1 MVQYKAGSSNVVADA
16 LSRRDIEVG
25 AILAILGPRFD
36 FIDRLHQ
43 AHALDPAL
51 ITNKDE
57 IAATQRGVP
66 WSLIDSMV
74 AFQGR
79 LYIPLGTP
87 AARAASRCPRRW
99 PRRRPMDPAPPAP

>member
-1 MVQYKAGSSNVVADA
+1 MVQYKASSSNVVADA
-16 LSRRDIEVG
+16 LSRRGTEVG

-51 ITNKDE
+51 ITIKDE
-57 IAATQRGVP
+57 IAATQRGAP

-79 LYIPLGTP
+79 LHISPG
-87 AARAASRCPRRW
+87 
-99 PRRRPMDPAPPAP
+99 APCCKSC